1 MTLIRRLL
9 RALLHLLAAF
19 ALLVGLVQLF
29 RLGLLPWIQS
39 GLGLDAAATGLIR
52 RSGIVLCALLAYTVY
67 VRWIERRAPDEL
79 RPAPRMTA
87 LALVAGVAMVA
98 IGVLPLYASGVYAAT
113 GYRGFGGALAG
124 AAGVIV
130 VAALMEEIVYR
141 GLLFRILENACGSL
155 PALWLQALVF
165 ALMHIANVEGEV
177 DVLAQA
183 TTVAS
188 VVLLGALWTL
198 LFVHSRNLWVV
209 AAHHAAWNYAILL
222 TGLPLSGLDDW
233 REAAPLASVAQGP
246 DWLTGGA
253 FGPENAIST
262 MLLVAAVVV
271 VLFRLAQRRG
281 RYRAA
286 GDPTQAP
293 LRSVAT

>member
-1 MTLIRRLL
+1 MTPIRRVL

-29 RLGLLPWIQS
+29 RLGLLPRIQT
-39 GLGLDAAATGLIR
+39 GFGLDPGETSLVR
-52 RSGIVLCALLAYTVY
+52 RSGIVVCALFAYWAY
-67 VRWIERRAPDEL
+67 VRWIERRALDEL
-79 RPAPRMTA
+79 RPAPRLTA

-98 IGVLPLYASGVYAAT
+98 ISVLPLYAFGIYVVVD
-113 GYRGFGGALAG
+113 YRGFGGALAG
-124 AAGVIV
+124 AAGLIA

-141 GLLFRILENACGSL
+141 GLLFRILENACGTV
-155 PALWLQALVF
+155 PALWLQALLF
-165 ALMHIANVEGEV
+165 ALMHIANVEG
-177 DVLAQA
+177 DIDPLAQA
-183 TTVAS
+183 TTVVS

-233 REAAPLASVAQGP
+233 REAAPIASVAQGP

-253 FGPENAIST
+253 FGPETAIPT
-262 MLLVAAVVV
+262 MLLVAAAVV
-271 VLFRLAQRRG
+271 VLFRLARRRG

-286 GDPTQAP
+286 GEPTPAP
-293 LRSVAT
+293 SRNVAT